1 MELEL
6 AEFVLIHSQK
16 KLRHGEKKEHACPQ
30 VNTNTFKEPGIIIAF
45 NTDRL
50 NFFTLTFLTENLT
63 LGTKN

>member
-16 KLRHGEKKEHACPQ
+16 KLRYGEKKEHACPQ
-30 VNTNTFKEPGIIIAF
+30 VNKNTFKEPGIIIAF

-50 NFFTLTFLTENLT
+50 NFFTFTFLTENLT